1 MVKKHLTFNRIISW
15 LQRRINKYFFPGN
28 HTSSS
33 MHRIKKKKL
42 RVDKRWAHTMSSHT
56 KHWIIGSNLFVVK
69 ALIKV
74 YMASPSFA
82 WITASKFSSRT
93 FLLFWTLLKILS
105 ASLSTDFGT
114 LTFWRMDGLLSWWCS
129 GRLEATAGFF
139 D

>member
-1 MVKKHLTFNRIISW
+1 MVKTHLTLNRIISW
-15 LQRRINKYFFPGN
+15 LQRRINKYFFRG
-28 HTSSS
+28 TTLVLQCTEL
-33 MHRIKKKKL
+33 KKKL

-74 YMASPSFA
+74 YMAFPSFA
-82 WITASKFSSRT
+82 RITASKFSSRT